1 MQFLEVPLGA
11 DLKTKT
17 KHICAKPPL
26 DPQVLRAADT
36 SEAMWRT
43 GAVRTAVV
51 QVVKC
56 VRVFLCEP
64 TFQGVLIRRDRE
76 DRCCF
81 GCKRAFPRLRV
92 SAVWEARER
101 WNWRFSEP
109 RAQFCLGTLCV
120 SHKKKKQ
127 NNPKMSCFCCC
138 DGCRHAWKRVK

>member
-1 MQFLEVPLGA
+1 MFIRPPCVQFL
-11 DLKTKT
+11 KKKT

-43 GAVRTAVV
+43 RAVRTAFA

-56 VRVFLCEP
+56 VRVFLCEL

-81 GCKRAFPRLRV
+81 GCKGAFPRLRV

-101 WNWRFSEP
+101 WNRRFSEP

-120 SHKKKKQ
+120 SHKKKKSTIIL
-127 NNPKMSCFCCC
+127 KCLASVAVTAADMH
-138 DGCRHAWKRVK
+138 GRG